1 MEEREVKEEE
11 SFLHQ
16 TQVENYPCLRLGAY
30 AKTRVLSVFHST
42 C

>member
-11 SFLHQ
+11 NFLHQ
-16 TQVENYPCLRLGAY
+16 TQVKNYPCLCLGAN
-30 AKTRVLSVFHST
+30 AKTQVLSVFHST